1 MRHLYFLVPGTGQ
14 RYHCGGLFAELK
26 TLKLAQQV
34 CAAEVV
40 TYDQREPGTLFL
52 DDLLDDLLRRP
63 GLDNSIFVISW
74 GFHIPRLVKRLRGYP
89 VVYHA
94 HSSGYGFSLP
104 GDIPIITVSRNSLG
118 YWGQKRPT
126 GLLSYLPNQ
135 ISPEFTNRQQ
145 PRDIDVLVQVRKS
158 SDYLLNQL
166 VPALES
172 RYNVVKLE
180 GFVDDLSIL
189 FNRSRIFLYDSAE
202 YWALSRVSEGFGL
215 PPMEAMACG
224 CQVFT
229 SVNGALADYL
239 DPGFNCHKIGV
250 YAVGYDCDRIL
261 AALQTPTPLAMAAA
275 DLAPYRAAA
284 LIPRLAEILAEINH
298 FFDYQAKHPA
308 DIPDLTKPRLARLW
322 LRRTTAKVRQK
333 LKGG

>member
-1 MRHLYFLVPGTGQ
+1 MRHLYFLVPGTGK

-34 CAAEVV
+34 CSAEVV
-40 TYDQREPGTLFL
+40 TYDQRQPDTLFL
-52 DDLLDDLLRRP
+52 DDLLQKP
-63 GLDNSIFVISW
+63 TLDHSIFMISW
-74 GFHIPRLVKRLRGYP
+74 GFHIPRLVQRLRGYP

-104 GDIPIITVSRNSLG
+104 GDIPIVTVSRNSLG
-118 YWGQKRPT
+118 YWGQKRPN
-126 GLLSYLPNQ
+126 GLLFYLPNQ

-145 PRDIDVLVQVRKS
+145 PRDIDVLVQGRKS

-172 RYNVVKLE
+172 RCNVVKLE

-189 FNRSRIFLYDSAE
+189 FNRSQIFLYDSAE

-250 YAVGYDCDRIL
+250 YSVGYDCDRIL
-261 AALQTPTPLAMAAA
+261 AALQTPTPLAMTAA
-275 DLAPYRAAA
+275 DLAPYRTEA
-284 LIPRLAEILAEINH
+284 LLARLQIILAEINR
-298 FFDYQAKHPA
+298 FFDYQAQHPA
-308 DIPDLTKPRLARLW
+308 DIPDLTTPRLARLW
-322 LRRTTAKVRQK
+322 CQRTAAKIRQK
-333 LKGG
+333 LKPG

>member
-1 MRHLYFLVPGTGQ
+1 MRHLYFLVPGTGK

-34 CAAEVV
+34 GSAEVV
-40 TYDQREPGTLFL
+40 TYDQREPDTLFL
-52 DDLLDDLLRRP
+52 DDLLQRP
-63 GLDNSIFVISW
+63 NLGNSIFVISW
-74 GFHIPRLVKRLRGYP
+74 GFHIPRLVRRLRGYL

-104 GDIPIITVSRNSLG
+104 GNIPIVTVSRNSLG
-118 YWGQKRPT
+118 YWGQRRPS
-126 GLLSYLPNQ
+126 GLIFYLPNQ
-135 ISPEFTNRQQ
+135 ISPEFTNQQQ
-145 PRDIDVLVQVRKS
+145 PRDIDVLVQTRKS

-172 RYNVVKLE
+172 RCNVVKLE
-180 GFVDDLSIL
+180 GFIDDLSIL
-189 FNRSRIFLYDSAE
+189 FNRSQIFLYDSAE

-239 DPGFNCHKIGV
+239 DPGFNCYKIGV
-250 YAVGYDCDRIL
+250 YSTGYDCDRIL
-261 AALQTPTPLAMAAA
+261 TALHAPTPLAMTAA

-284 LIPRLAEILAEINH
+284 LIPRLEEILAEINH
-298 FFDYQAKHPA
+298 FFDHQAKHPA
-308 DIPDLTKPRLARLW
+308 DIPHLTKPRLARLW
-322 LRRTTAKVRQK
+322 LQRTAAKVVKK
-333 LKGG
+333 LHRR

>member
-1 MRHLYFLVPGTGQ
+1 MRHLYFLVPGTGK
-14 RYHCGGLFAELK
+14 RFHCGGLFAELK
-26 TLKLAQQV
+26 TLRLAQQI
-34 CAAEVV
+34 CSAEVV
-40 TYDQREPGTLFL
+40 TYDQREPDTLFL
-52 DDLLDDLLRRP
+52 DDLLQQVN
-63 GLDNSIFVISW
+63 LDNSIFVISW

-104 GDIPIITVSRNSLG
+104 GDIPIITVSRNSMG

-126 GLLSYLPNQ
+126 GLIFHLPNH

-158 SDYLLNQL
+158 SSYLLNQL
-166 VPALES
+166 VPALEPHC
-172 RYNVVKLE
+172 NLVKLE
-180 GFVDDLSIL
+180 GFVNDLSIL
-189 FNRSRIFLYDSAE
+189 FSRSKIFLYDSAE

-239 DPGFNCHKIGV
+239 DPGFNCYKIGV
-250 YAVGYDCDRIL
+250 HSVGYDCDRIL
-261 AALQTPTPLAMAAA
+261 AALQTTNPIAMTPEELK
-275 DLAPYRAAA
+275 PYRTDA
-284 LIPRLAEILAEINH
+284 LLPRLEVILAEINH
-298 FFDYQAKHPA
+298 FFDYRAKHSA
-308 DIPDLTKPRLARLW
+308 DIPDLTKARLTSLW
-322 LRRTTAKVRQK
+322 LQRTTAKIRKK
-333 LKGG
+333 LKGR

>member
-1 MRHLYFLVPGTGQ
+1 MRHLYFLVPGTGK

-26 TLKLAQQV
+26 TLKLAQQI
-34 CAAEVV
+34 CSAEVV
-40 TYDQREPGTLFL
+40 TYHQREADTLFL
-52 DDLLDDLLRRP
+52 DDLLQRPHRDD
-63 GLDNSIFVISW
+63 SIFVVSW
-74 GFHIPRLVKRLRGYP
+74 GFHLPRLVKRLRGYP

-94 HSSGYGFSLP
+94 HSSGYGFNLP
-104 GDIPIITVSRNSLG
+104 GDMPIITVSRNSMG
-118 YWGQKRPT
+118 YWGQKRPS
-126 GLLSYLPNQ
+126 GLTFYLPNQ

-172 RYNVVKLE
+172 RCTVVTLD
-180 GFVDDLSIL
+180 GFVEDLSVL
-189 FNRSRIFLYDSAE
+189 FNRSKIFLYDSAE

-239 DPGFNCHKIGV
+239 DPGFNCYQIGV
-250 YAVGYDCDRIL
+250 YSTAYDCDRIL
-261 AALQTPTPLAMAAA
+261 TALTTPTPLGMIPV
-275 DLAPYRAAA
+275 DLAPYRADA
-284 LIPRLAEILAEINH
+284 LRPRLEVILSEINH
-298 FFDYQAKHPA
+298 FFDHRAKHPKDIA
-308 DIPDLTKPRLARLW
+308 DFTIPRLAQLW
-322 LRRTTAKVRQK
+322 MRHTTAKIRKK
-333 LKGG
+333 LSGK

>member
-1 MRHLYFLVPGTGQ
+1 MRHLYFLVPGTGK

-26 TLKLAQQV
+26 TLKLAQQI
-34 CAAEVV
+34 CSAEVV
-40 TYDQREPGTLFL
+40 TYDQREPDTLFL
-52 DDLLDDLLRRP
+52 EDLLRQP
-63 GLDNSIFVISW
+63 NLDNSMFVISW

-94 HSSGYGFSLP
+94 HSSGYGFNLP
-104 GDIPIITVSRNSLG
+104 GDIPIITVSRNSMG

-126 GLLSYLPNQ
+126 GLVFYLPNQ
-135 ISPEFTNRQQ
+135 ISANFTNRQQ
-145 PRDIDVLVQVRKS
+145 ARDIDVLVQVRKS

-172 RYNVVKLE
+172 RCNLVKLT
-180 GFVDDLSIL
+180 GFVDDLSVL
-189 FNRSRIFLYDSAE
+189 FNRSQIFLYDSAE

-239 DPGFNCHKIGV
+239 DPGFNCHKLGV

-261 AALQTPTPLAMAAA
+261 AALQTPTPLAMTAA
-275 DLAPYRAAA
+275 DLLPYRAES
-284 LIPRLAEILAEINH
+284 LLPRLEVILAELNQ
-298 FFDYQAKHPA
+298 FFDYRAKHPT
-308 DIPDLTKPRLARLW
+308 DIVDLTPARLARLW
-322 LRRTTAKVRQK
+322 LQRTTGKISKK
-333 LKGG
+333 LSRR

>member
-1 MRHLYFLVPGTGQ
+1 MRHLYVLVPGTGK
-14 RYHCGGLFAELK
+14 RFHCGGLFAELK
-26 TLKLAQQV
+26 TLKLAQQI
-34 CAAEVV
+34 CSAEVV
-40 TYDQREPGTLFL
+40 TYDQREANTLFL
-52 DDLLDDLLRRP
+52 DDLLQRP

-94 HSSGYGFSLP
+94 HSSGYGFNLP
-104 GDIPIITVSRNSLG
+104 GDIPIITVSRNSMG
-118 YWGQKRPT
+118 YWGQQRPT
-126 GLLSYLPNQ
+126 GLVYYLPNQ

-166 VPALES
+166 VPALVT
-172 RYNVVKLE
+172 RCQVLKLE

-189 FNRSRIFLYDSAE
+189 FNRSQLFLYDSAE

-250 YAVGYDCDRIL
+250 YSTEYDCDRIL
-261 AALQTPTPLAMAAA
+261 TALQTTTPLAMTAA
-275 DLAPYRAAA
+275 DLAPYRAEA
-284 LIPRLAEILAEINH
+284 LIPRLEVILADINH
-298 FFDYQAKHPA
+298 FFDHRAKHSA
-308 DIPDLTKPRLARLW
+308 TIPDLTKGRLARRW
-322 LRRTTAKVRQK
+322 FQQTAAKVSKK
-333 LKGG
+333 LGQG

>member
-1 MRHLYFLVPGTGQ
+1 MRHLYFLVPGTGK

-34 CAAEVV
+34 CSAEVV
-40 TYDQREPGTLFL
+40 TYDQREPDTLFL
-52 DDLLDDLLRRP
+52 DDLLQQPNLHK
-63 GLDNSIFVISW
+63 SIFVISW

-94 HSSGYGFSLP
+94 HSSGYGFTLP
-104 GDIPIITVSRNSLG
+104 GDIPIITVSRNSMG
-118 YWGQKRPT
+118 YWGQKRPN
-126 GLLSYLPNQ
+126 GLIFYLPNH
-135 ISPEFTNRQQ
+135 ISPEFTNQQQ

-158 SDYLLNQL
+158 SDYLLNRL

-172 RYNVVKLE
+172 RCTVVTLT
-180 GFVDDLSIL
+180 GFVEDLSVL
-189 FNRSRIFLYDSAE
+189 FNRSKIFLYDSAE

-239 DPGFNCHKIGV
+239 DPGFNCYKIGV
-250 YAVGYDCDRIL
+250 HAVGYDCDRIL
-261 AALQTPTPLAMAAA
+261 TALQTPTPLAMTAA
-275 DLAPYRAAA
+275 DLAPYRADA
-284 LIPRLAEILAEINH
+284 LLPRLEVILAEINH
-298 FFDYQAKHPA
+298 FFDHRAKHPA

-322 LRRTTAKVRQK
+322 LQRTTAKVRKK
-333 LKGG
+333 LKGR